1 MRNWEIISQSPS
13 PTCEEIS
20 ILVSKHGG
28 DATLYSSTEELRG
41 TWSMIW
47 ALGFA
52 CCVTK
57 SPDLFRLTSK
67 QGFSSSVPH
76 RSCITLIKLSH
87 PDACRNYALLGCNFL
102 DAFSKVNCFF
112 LLAFSH
118 AKALYKLKKKKTKTE
133 LSFYRSSSSYI
144 GRFCH
149 FLLSHISN
157 RAIRLSCRT
166 DGKAHYSITLKFFC
180 WAGSIKRMRKLWG
193 KSNHMIFGRISDIPL
208 NTSRV
213 LSVISTADKFSQVI
227 SYFNMW
233 HLKILT
239 GFNVISSTFFLFLR
253 YFFSNS

>member
-1 MRNWEIISQSPS
+1 MEHDLSPRFCLLCHQVSRLVSPNFKARFLIICATPFMYHTNKAFAPRCLQELCPVGLQFLGCLQQSKLLFLACFFSCQSP
-13 PTCEEIS
+13 
-20 ILVSKHGG
+20 LWV
-28 DATLYSSTEELRG
+28 
-41 TWSMIW
+41 
-47 ALGFA
+47 
-52 CCVTK
+52 
-57 SPDLFRLTSK
+57 
-67 QGFSSSVPH
+67 
-76 RSCITLIKLSH
+76 
-87 PDACRNYALLGCNFL
+87 
-102 DAFSKVNCFF
+102 
-112 LLAFSH
+112 
-118 AKALYKLKKKKTKTE
+118 KTNTE

-180 WAGSIKRMRKLWG
+180 WAGSVKRMRKLWG

-227 SYFNMW
+227 SYFNISHLW

-239 GFNVISSTFFLFLR
+239 GFNVIPSTFFLILR
-253 YFFSNS
+253 FFFS